1 MFLLAQIAVTVRARA
16 GEPPKFRLKAVM
28 YWA

>member
-1 MFLLAQIAVTVRARA
+1 MLLLAQIAVTVRARA
-16 GEPPKFRLKAVM
+16 GEPPKLRLKAVM

>member
-1 MFLLAQIAVTVRARA
+1 MFLFAQIAVPVRARA
-16 GEPPKFRLKAVM
+16 GEPPKLRLKAVM

>member
-16 GEPPKFRLKAVM
+16 DEPPKLRLKAVI

>member
-1 MFLLAQIAVTVRARA
+1 MFLLAQIAVTIRARA
-16 GEPPKFRLKAVM
+16 GEPPKLRLNAVM